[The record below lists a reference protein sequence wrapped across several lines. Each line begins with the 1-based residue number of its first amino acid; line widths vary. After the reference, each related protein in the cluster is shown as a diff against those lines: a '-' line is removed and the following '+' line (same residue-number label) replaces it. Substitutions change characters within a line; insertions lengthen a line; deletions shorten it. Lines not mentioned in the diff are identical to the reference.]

1 MAAAPRPKP
10 IREVVKLLL
19 VHLGQD
25 RRQRPL
31 HQLVLRRGNTERA
44 QPAVPFRYPP
54 PSTRMW
60 AVLSSMQA
68 VQQRPQSRFQSP
80 PVFLHVDPVHPR
92 GLPFLQSLERPQQK
106 FRVQVAEQ
114 VVEAVRPMRP
124 SSSSDAFQAKLHR
137 VPVPE
142 YGRCFTGSLR
152 WRRRL
157 PSTRVTRLHRYYAAI
172 RLPPRLLPSSPLQL
186 VQAYSRGERRGSPW
200 LPPRHPVQR
209 EPASDPGRPRDTR
222 HSRGAGCCLQRCR
235 ALGRDPTGTTFR
247 GSIPSR
253 GGCRPPPLVLA
264 SLSCLRIN
272 LPVAVQ
278 AARLDTGPVASR
290 YPGGLSPPCRG
301 DLARSLPASHCWT
314 AHAKIYA
321 RRRGRAFSNASCAGI
336 ELDSSRAIGRYP
348 WRACTTA
355 SDVYCFPD
363 SEHQ

>member
-44 QPAVPFRYPP
+44 QPAVPFPYPRLRLGCGRYSPRCRRSSSDLSLASSP
-54 PSTRMW
+54 RPYSSTSIPSTPG
-60 AVLSSMQA
+60 A
-68 VQQRPQSRFQSP
+68 F
-80 PVFLHVDPVHPR
+80 
-92 GLPFLQSLERPQQK
+92 
-106 FRVQVAEQ
+106 
-114 VVEAVRPMRP
+114 P
-124 SSSSDAFQAKLHR
+124 SSSPSNAHSRSSASRWLNKLLKLSVR
-137 VPVPE
+137 CVRALRLMRSRRSFTGSVPE

-157 PSTRVTRLHRYYAAI
+157 PSTRVTWLHRYYAAI

-301 DLARSLPASHCWT
+301 DLARSLLATHCCT
-314 AHAKIYA
+314 AVTCLTH
-321 RRRGRAFSNASCAGI
+321 
-336 ELDSSRAIGRYP
+336 D
-348 WRACTTA
+348 
-355 SDVYCFPD
+355 
-363 SEHQ
+363 